1 MTDGGLATGKSSP
14 SKIKAE
20 SADSHSSPQIG
31 QRSQPPQPL
40 ALLTS
45 PSYMPKRLELKETK
59 AEKEEKEYKRMRKEA
74 RKAARYHVDEQSSS
88 TSHSATFGES
98 SGSSR
103 NFGRGSRKQYDL
115 VFDDLDEGTWTPS
128 STSIKADKEAIRT
141 QMEEDEEQ
149 AFRAKLFDAM
159 EMDLGQDS
167 AYSHFNSYA
176 HIPARWKERSPTSR
190 DLDDAGPPDPNYMN
204 DEQYVEYV
212 RQGMWER
219 THKAEAE
226 ERQRRKERAQERK
239 EKEKRLKEESKRL
252 EAEAIE
258 ERRRRREEKDKRK
271 LRDSWM
277 AYESRW
283 STLQKAAAASTILPD
298 SLDFAFLPWP
308 VHPPPKSI
316 DALTKES
323 ISAFVLSDLHSGEKS
338 QKQRLRDALL
348 LYHPDR
354 FESKF
359 MAFVRDQDRTLVT
372 EGVGRVVRAL
382 NALTEEGR

>member
-1 MTDGGLATGKSSP
+1 
-14 SKIKAE
+14 
-20 SADSHSSPQIG
+20 
-31 QRSQPPQPL
+31 
-40 ALLTS
+40 
-45 PSYMPKRLELKETK
+45 MPKRLDLKETK
-59 AEKEEKEYKRMRKEA
+59 AEREEKEYKRLRKEA
-74 RKAARYHVDEQSSS
+74 RKAARYHVDLDDPSGS
-88 TSHSATFGES
+88 TASHSAASGEG

-103 NFGRGSRKQYDL
+103 KFGRGSRKQYDL

-128 STSIKADKEAIRT
+128 STSIKTDKDDIRT

-167 AYSHFNSYA
+167 AHNHFNSYA
-176 HIPARWKERSPTSR
+176 HIPSRWRKRSPTGR
-190 DLDDAGPPDPNYMN
+190 DLDDAGPPDPSTMN
-204 DEQYVEYV
+204 DEQYAEYI
-212 RQGMWER
+212 REGMWER
-219 THKAEAE
+219 THKAEVE

-258 ERRRRREEKDKRK
+258 ERRRKREEKDKRK
-271 LRDSWM
+271 LRDSWR

-283 STLQKAAAASTILPD
+283 STLQRAAASSTIVPY
-298 SLDFAFLPWP
+298 SLDFEFLPWP

-316 DALTKES
+316 DALTKDS
-323 ISAFVLSDLHSGEKS
+323 ISTFVLSDLHSAEKS
-338 QKQRLRDALL
+338 KKQRLRDALL

-359 MAFVRDQDRTLVT
+359 MAFVREQDRTLVT